1 MINWKYIPKCIF
13 WMLVI
18 VAGFM
23 VGMAVLY
30 SMIQAVYWLFSF
42 IG

>member
-18 VAGFM
+18 VVGFM
-23 VGMAVLY
+23 VAMGVLY